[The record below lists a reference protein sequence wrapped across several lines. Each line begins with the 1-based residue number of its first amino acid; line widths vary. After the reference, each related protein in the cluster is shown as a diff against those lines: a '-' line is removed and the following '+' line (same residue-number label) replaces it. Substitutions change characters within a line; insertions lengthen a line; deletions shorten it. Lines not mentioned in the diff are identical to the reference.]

1 MPAEAPPAPAAPLL
15 VVRDLCVRVP
25 SRGRMIPLVDRVSF
39 TLGERDILGLVGESG
54 SGKSVTAMALMG
66 LIDSPGVQIT
76 GSALFRGQELVG
88 LPQKQ
93 LRRLRGR
100 EIAMIFQDPMT
111 AFTPVYT
118 IGWQIDEQIRAHER
132 LSRKQAR
139 NRTVDLLAAMGVPD
153 PAQTAN
159 RYPHQLSGG
168 LRQRA
173 MIAMA
178 LSCNPALLIA
188 DEPTTALD
196 VTVQAQI
203 LELIRSLRST
213 YGSSVLLITHDMGV
227 VAETCDTTLVLYSGR
242 VAETGPTDVLFAHPG
257 HPYTAALLASIPPL
271 EGPRPERLPAI
282 AGAPPAPLERPEG
295 CAFAPRCSYV
305 HAPCLHA
312 PPPPLVPAGRYA
324 SSAPRRVE
332 ADTQAVPS
340 PAPDTTP
347 HPGGTPHG
355 SPAVQ
360 ARSEPASLR
369 SAQFAACVLPA
380 EGTPLPPRL
389 KDTGPGTPDAIGHAP
404 SPRPPSPSSTIG
416 EPHL

>member
-1 MPAEAPPAPAAPLL
+1 MPAENAPPMTAPLL
-15 VVRDLCVRVP
+15 DVQDLCVSFP
-25 SRGRMIPLVDRVSF
+25 SRGRMIPIVEHVSF

-88 LPQKQ
+88 MPQKQ

-139 NRTVDLLAAMGVPD
+139 ARTVELLAEMGVPD
-153 PAQTAN
+153 PARTAD

-178 LSCNPALLIA
+178 LSCNPSLLIA

-203 LELIRSLRST
+203 LDLIRSLRST

-242 VAETGPTDVLFAHPG
+242 VAETGPTEALFAHPG

-271 EGPRPERLPAI
+271 DGPRPHRLPAI
-282 AGAPPAPLERPEG
+282 AGAPPAPLERPAG
-295 CAFAPRCSYV
+295 CAFAPRCTYV
-305 HAPCLHA
+305 HDTCLPA
-312 PPPPLVPAGRYA
+312 PPPPLVPTGYDPLAA
-324 SSAPRRVE
+324 QQDDATAQVSAAAPS
-332 ADTQAVPS
+332 TQPV
-340 PAPDTTP
+340 
-347 HPGGTPHG
+347 
-355 SPAVQ
+355 
-360 ARSEPASLR
+360 
-369 SAQFAACVLPA
+369 QFAACILPA

-389 KDTGPGTPDAIGHAP
+389 TYSELSAGDEADTTGF
-404 SPRPPSPSSTIG
+404 PPSSFAAG
-416 EPHL
+416 EPH

>member
-1 MPAEAPPAPAAPLL
+1 MPAETAPPMTAPLL
-15 VVRDLCVRVP
+15 DVRDLCVSFP
-25 SRGRMIPLVDRVSF
+25 SRGRMIPIVEHVSF

-54 SGKSVTAMALMG
+54 SGKSVTAMAVMG

-139 NRTVDLLAAMGVPD
+139 ARTVELLAEMGVPD
-153 PAQTAN
+153 PARTAD

-178 LSCNPALLIA
+178 LSCNPSLLIA

-203 LELIRSLRST
+203 LDLIRSLRST

-242 VAETGPTDVLFAHPG
+242 VAETGPTDALFAHPG

-271 EGPRPERLPAI
+271 DGPRPHRLPAI
-282 AGAPPAPLERPEG
+282 AGAPPAPLERPAG
-295 CAFAPRCSYV
+295 CAFAPRCTYV
-305 HAPCLHA
+305 HGTCLPA
-312 PPPPLVPAGRYA
+312 PPPPLVPTGYHPLTAQPDEATAHTSAAGT
-324 SSAPRRVE
+324 S
-332 ADTQAVPS
+332 
-340 PAPDTTP
+340 TP
-347 HPGGTPHG
+347 P
-355 SPAVQ
+355 V
-360 ARSEPASLR
+360 
-369 SAQFAACVLPA
+369 QFAACVLPA

-389 KDTGPGTPDAIGHAP
+389 THSELSTTHNFDTPDQTL
-404 SPRPPSPSSTIG
+404 SPPISFSSG
-416 EPHL
+416 EAHQ

>member
-1 MPAEAPPAPAAPLL
+1 MPVKAPLPIPTPL
-15 VVRDLCVRVP
+15 LEVRDLCVSFP
-25 SRGRMIPLVDRVSF
+25 SRGRMIPIVENVSF

-76 GSALFRGQELVG
+76 GSALFRGQDLVG
-88 LPQKQ
+88 LPQKA

-132 LSRKQAR
+132 LSRRQAR
-139 NRTVDLLAAMGVPD
+139 ARTVELLADMGVPD
-153 PAQTAN
+153 PARTAD

-178 LSCNPALLIA
+178 LSCNPSLLIA

-203 LELIRSLRST
+203 LDLIRSLRST

-227 VAETCDTTLVLYSGR
+227 VAETCDKTLVLYSGR
-242 VAETGPTDVLFAHPG
+242 VAESGPTEALFAHPG

-271 EGPRPERLPAI
+271 DGPRPHRLPAI
-282 AGAPPAPLERPEG
+282 AGAPPAPLERPAG
-295 CAFAPRCSYV
+295 CAFGPRCTFV
-305 HAPCLHA
+305 HDTCLNT
-312 PPPPLVPAGRYA
+312 PPPLVP
-324 SSAPRRVE
+324 
-332 ADTQAVPS
+332 T
-340 PAPDTTP
+340 
-347 HPGGTPHG
+347 GTAG
-355 SPAVQ
+355 SPHQ
-360 ARSEPASLR
+360 MHGTNDQPRQLT
-369 SAQFAACVLPA
+369 ACVLPA
-380 EGTPLPPRL
+380 EGTPLPPRV
-389 KDTGPGTPDAIGHAP
+389 GNAFSVNPAAP
-404 SPRPPSPSSTIG
+404 SSARTMTPPAPFSTG
-416 EPHL
+416 EGLP